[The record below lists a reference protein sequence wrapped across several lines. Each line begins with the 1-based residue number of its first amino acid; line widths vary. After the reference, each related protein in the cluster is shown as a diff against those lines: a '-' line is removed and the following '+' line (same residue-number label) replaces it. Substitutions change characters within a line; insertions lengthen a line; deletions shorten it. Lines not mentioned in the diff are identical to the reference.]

1 VNTAIFFAPSGFPR
15 IARLGYWLKVAGTP
29 KARMT
34 RDTAAPRDPI
44 PPLSIRR
51 VAAAALLVLLAYT
64 AVLMAARG
72 DGLAAALAGGVANT
86 VPVVLLGL
94 AARSLILRWIVGR
107 RQPIVALGHLIV
119 GLAFVLMT
127 YWMLLVMLGLIYGVS
142 ATEFDVRP
150 FDPRAMAWQTLQNVT
165 TYGLIAALVHL
176 EARPAAAL
184 TLASAGPPEG
194 EAVRAG
200 TADLSRYFIRSG
212 EDIRPIDVAGIISIA
227 GADDYA
233 EVKTLGGRHLVR
245 MTLAEF
251 EATLDPDRFA
261 RVHRS
266 HIVNLDRISRAEP
279 AGNGRLLLH
288 MEDGELIQTSRAGS
302 RRVRDRV
309 L

>member
-1 VNTAIFFAPSGFPR
+1 
-15 IARLGYWLKVAGTP
+15 
-29 KARMT
+29 MT

-44 PPLSIRR
+44 PPLSPRR
-51 VAAAALLVLLAYT
+51 VAVAALLVLLAYT

-72 DGLAAALAGGVANT
+72 DGLAAALAGGAANT

-127 YWMLLVMLGLIYGVS
+127 YWTLLVMLGLIYGVS
-142 ATEFDVRP
+142 AIEFDVRP

-176 EARPAAAL
+176 EARPAPAPVD
-184 TLASAGPPEG
+184 PPEE

-200 TADLSRYFIRSG
+200 DLSRYFIRSG

-266 HIVNLDRISRAEP
+266 HIVNLDRIARAEP